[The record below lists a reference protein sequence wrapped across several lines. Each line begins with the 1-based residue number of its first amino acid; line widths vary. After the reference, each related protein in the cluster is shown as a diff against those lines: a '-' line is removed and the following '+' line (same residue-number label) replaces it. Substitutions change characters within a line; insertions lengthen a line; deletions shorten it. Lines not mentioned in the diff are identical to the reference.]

1 MQPSSKS
8 ATDIVNSLLDHS
20 AASSLGTI
28 GISGAPFV
36 SLVNVARYSR
46 TSIVMLLS
54 GLAQHTRNLL
64 HDERSSLLIA
74 SEIQQGV
81 DPLTSARVTL
91 SGQAARL
98 SRNED
103 DAERACMLKR
113 HPKAAMYAELGDFA
127 IFKFEITDAHLVAG
141 FGKIQT
147 IAADQL

>member
-1 MQPSSKS
+1 MQSSSES
-8 ATDIVNSLLDHS
+8 ATDIVNSLLDHL

-28 GISGAPFV
+28 GTGGAPFV
-36 SLVNVARYSR
+36 SLVNLARYSQ
-46 TSIVMLLS
+46 TSLVMLLS

-64 HDERSSLLIA
+64 QDDRGSLLIT
-74 SEIQQGV
+74 SEIQPGV

-91 SGQAARL
+91 SGRATRR

-103 DAERACMLKR
+103 EAERACMLKR

-127 IFKFEITDAHLVAG
+127 IFKFEITEAHLVAG
-141 FGKIQT
+141 FGRIQT